1 LIAKLF
7 DYTYRSD
14 LRIQV
19 DAADLSLV
27 LFMEEIY
34 VVYRA
39 PYARR
44 GNLQTFWRIKTSYPT
59 DRDGAS

>member
-39 PYARR
+39 PYA
-44 GNLQTFWRIKTSYPT
+44 
-59 DRDGAS
+59 